1 MQGDRGMEVRQG
13 LRVQRE
19 IQGGQIHLGGGVALR
34 AGRVMSK
41 RIGMESTGNF
51 DGSCPPLS

>member
-1 MQGDRGMEVRQG
+1 MEVRQG